1 MKVDKIAIPFFQVTV
16 LRKTTQGGF
25 SGVCETY
32 TLVSVFV
39 SFKKKKKILILS
51 AASLQK
57 LINWKLGHPRNH
69 QMLFLS
75 DKTKI

>member
-39 SFKKKKKILILS
+39 SFKKKKKS
-51 AASLQK
+51 
-57 LINWKLGHPRNH
+57 
-69 QMLFLS
+69 
-75 DKTKI
+75 